1 MGIGVLDAGREE
13 MRIYLSG
20 GITGLTVKA
29 ALGWREYVA
38 ERLSTASIEVC
49 DPLRGAE
56 GEQHKLKKLGPTK
69 DDSDDPAMSDK
80 AFFNRARWD
89 VLTSDMTLCNLVGAE
104 RVSIGSMFELA
115 FGVIHNKLN
124 VIVLD
129 KSTKDLH
136 NHVFVRESGIVFY
149 DLDEAIDYLLSCAGE
164 DGKKS
169 EEKE

>member
-1 MGIGVLDAGREE
+1 

-29 ALGWREYVA
+29 ALGWREYAA
-38 ERLSTASIEVC
+38 ERLSAASIEVC

-104 RVSIGSMFELA
+104 RVSIGSMFELG
-115 FGVIHNKLN
+115 FGVMANKLN

-129 KSTKDLH
+129 KTQNSLH

-164 DGKKS
+164 DGV
-169 EEKE
+169 EEKESKEKE